1 MIRTETRDRYD
12 PRGVLGAGL
21 GLGVLAEIAVHGPAF
36 GIGVPIVV
44 SSILAAGWWVRRR
57 GRTLDRLDAWMPVT
71 ALLLAVLVAVRADP
85 SLAVLDIALAIA
97 LVGASLA
104 AMSGLAVTRRS
115 AAVLATIAVWGLG
128 AVLLGAATAIRLV
141 MPPRDSLP
149 RSVPTWMA
157 PVGRGLIIGLP
168 LAVIFV
174 ILFASAD
181 PIFRDGVADLLGFR
195 LDLGDLPGRVGFI
208 LSAAWL
214 LAGSISIAATG
225 IPDVEGSSLGAAARE
240 GRLVIRG
247 SLGSAEALV
256 ILAVIDVVIGGFV
269 VLQVGYLF
277 GGLDTLQAAGIPY
290 AQYARRGFFEL
301 VGAACLASGIV
312 VALEGTIADRTRL
325 YLAAIA
331 TLIALTAVVLVSA
344 ALRLGLYQA
353 AYGWT
358 ELRLY
363 VFAAIVTIA
372 IGLGIMLGLVLMHR
386 SRWLPHAL
394 AVLGIVSLVVLNL
407 LSPAAFVAARNI
419 ERVIDPSLVPPDGQ
433 SGLDAA
439 YLAVLPDD
447 AIPVLVDALVRLPDR
462 EANDVLSILR
472 ARRLALES
480 NDAFRSPFSWNLG
493 RERARSALSTLP

>member
-1 MIRTETRDRYD
+1 MIRTETRDRD
-12 PRGVLGAGL
+12 ESRGVLGVGL
-21 GLGVLAEIAVHGPAF
+21 GLGVLAEMAFHGPAL

-57 GRTLDRLDAWMPVT
+57 GRVLDPLDAWLPVT
-71 ALLLAVLVAVRADP
+71 ALVLAVLVAVRADP
-85 SLAVLDIALAIA
+85 FLAVLDVALAMA

-115 AAVLATIAVWGLG
+115 AAVVATIAVWCLG
-128 AVLLGAATAIRLV
+128 AVLLGAATAIRLIR
-141 MPPRDSLP
+141 PDRALS
-149 RSVPTWMA
+149 RSVPAWVG
-157 PVGRGLIIGLP
+157 PIGRGLIIGLP
-168 LAVIFV
+168 LAMIFV
-174 ILFASAD
+174 TLFASAD
-181 PIFRDGVADLLGFR
+181 PIFRDGIADLLGFR
-195 LDLGDLPGRVGFI
+195 LDLGDLPGRVWFT

-214 LAGSISIAATG
+214 LAGAISIAATG
-225 IPDVEGSSLGAAARE
+225 IPDVEGSSLGAAASA
-240 GRLVIRG
+240 GRLVVHR
-247 SLGSAEALV
+247 SLGLAEALV
-256 ILAVIDVVIGGFV
+256 ILAVIDVVVGGFV
-269 VLQVGYLF
+269 VLQIGYLF

-290 AQYARRGFFEL
+290 AEYARRGFFEL
-301 VGAACLASGIV
+301 VAAACLASGIV
-312 VALEGTIADRTRL
+312 VVLEGTIANRTRL
-325 YLAAIA
+325 YVAAVT

-363 VFAAIVTIA
+363 VFAAIVTMA
-372 IGLGIMLGLVLMHR
+372 IGLGIMLGLVLVHQ

-394 AVLGIVSLVVLNL
+394 TVLGIVSIVGLNL

-419 ERVIDPSLVPPDGQ
+419 ERVVDPSLVPPDGH

-447 AIPVLVDALVRLPDR
+447 AIPILVDASVRLPDR
-462 EANDVLSILR
+462 EADDVLSILR
-472 ARRLALES
+472 ARRRALES
-480 NDAFRSPFSWNLG
+480 DDAFRSPFSWNLG

>member
-1 MIRTETRDRYD
+1 M
-12 PRGVLGAGL
+12 
-21 GLGVLAEIAVHGPAF
+21 
-36 GIGVPIVV
+36 
-44 SSILAAGWWVRRR
+44 
-57 GRTLDRLDAWMPVT
+57 
-71 ALLLAVLVAVRADP
+71 
-85 SLAVLDIALAIA
+85 
-97 LVGASLA
+97 
-104 AMSGLAVTRRS
+104 
-115 AAVLATIAVWGLG
+115 
-128 AVLLGAATAIRLV
+128 
-141 MPPRDSLP
+141 
-149 RSVPTWMA
+149 
-157 PVGRGLIIGLP
+157 
-168 LAVIFV
+168 IFV
-174 ILFASAD
+174 VLFASAD
-181 PIFRDGVADLLGFR
+181 PIFRDGIADLLGFR
-195 LDLGDLPGRVGFI
+195 LDLGDLPGRVWFM

-214 LAGSISIAATG
+214 LAGAISIAGTG
-225 IPDVEGSSLGAAARE
+225 IPDVEGSSLGAAARDA
-240 GRLVIRG
+240 RLVVHR

-269 VLQVGYLF
+269 VLQIRYLF

-301 VGAACLASGIV
+301 VAAACLASGIV
-312 VALEGTIADRTRL
+312 VVLEGTIANRTRL
-325 YLAAIA
+325 YLAAVA
-331 TLIALTAVVLVSA
+331 TLIGLTAVVLVSA

-363 VFAAIVTIA
+363 VFAAIVTMA
-372 IGLGIMLGLVLMHR
+372 IGLGIMLGLVLVHQ

-394 AVLGIVSLVVLNL
+394 AVLGIVSIVGLNL

-419 ERVIDPSLVPPDGQ
+419 ERVIDPSLVPPDGH

-472 ARRLALES
+472 ARRHALES
-480 NDAFRSPFSWNLG
+480 DDALRSPFSWNLG

>member
-1 MIRTETRDRYD
+1 MIRTETRVRDES
-12 PRGVLGAGL
+12 RGVLGVGL
-21 GLGVLAEIAVHGPAF
+21 GLGLLAEVAVHGPAF
-36 GIGVPIVV
+36 GIGVPIVI
-44 SSILAAGWWVRRR
+44 SSVLAAGWWVRRR
-57 GRTLDRLDAWMPVT
+57 GRMLDPLDAWLPVG
-71 ALLLAVLVAVRADP
+71 ALVLAMLVAVRADP
-85 SLAVLDIALAIA
+85 SLAVLDLALAMA

-115 AAVLATIAVWGLG
+115 AAVVATMAVWGLG
-128 AVLLGAATAIRLV
+128 AALLGAATAIRLIR
-141 MPPRDSLP
+141 PDRESLS
-149 RSVPTWMA
+149 RSVPAWVG

-168 LAVIFV
+168 LAMTFV

-181 PIFRDGVADLLGFR
+181 PIFRDGIADLLGFR
-195 LDLGDLPGRVGFI
+195 LDLGDLPGRVWFM

-214 LAGSISIAATG
+214 LAGAISIAATG
-225 IPDVEGSSLGAAARE
+225 IPDAEGSSVGAAASV
-240 GRLVIRG
+240 GLVVHR
-247 SLGSAEALV
+247 SLGLAEALV
-256 ILAVIDVVIGGFV
+256 ILAAIDVVVGGFV
-269 VLQVGYLF
+269 VLQIGYLF

-301 VGAACLASGIV
+301 VAAACLASGIV
-312 VALEGTIADRTRL
+312 VVLEGTIANRTRL
-325 YLAAIA
+325 YLAAVA

-344 ALRLGLYQA
+344 ALRLGLYQG

-363 VFAAIVTIA
+363 VFAAIVTMA
-372 IGLGIMLGLVLMHR
+372 IGLGIMLGLVLVHQ

-394 AVLGIVSLVVLNL
+394 AVLGIVSIVGLNV

-419 ERVIDPSLVPPDGQ
+419 ERVIDPSLVPPDGH

-462 EANDVLSILR
+462 EADDVLSILR
-472 ARRLALES
+472 ARRHALES
-480 NDAFRSPFSWNLG
+480 DDAFRSPFSWNLG
-493 RERARSALSTLP
+493 RERARSALSTVP

>member
-1 MIRTETRDRYD
+1 MIRTETRDRYEA
-12 PRGVLGAGL
+12 RGVLGAGL

-44 SSILAAGWWVRRR
+44 SSVLAAGWWVRRR

-71 ALLLAVLVAVRADP
+71 ALLLAMLVAVRADP
-85 SLAVLDIALAIA
+85 SLAVLDIALAMA

-104 AMSGLAVTRRS
+104 AMSGLAITRRS
-115 AAVLATIAVWGLG
+115 AAGVALMAVWGLG

-141 MPPRDSLP
+141 SPDRV
-149 RSVPTWMA
+149 SVPSPVPAWIG

-168 LAVIFV
+168 LAMIFV

-181 PIFRDGVADLLGFR
+181 PIFRDGIADMLGFR

-208 LSAAWL
+208 VSAAWL
-214 LAGSISIAATG
+214 LAGAISIAATG
-225 IPDVEGSSLGAAARE
+225 MPDVEGSSLGAAARE
-240 GRLVIRG
+240 GRLVVHS
-247 SLGSAEALV
+247 SLGLAEALV
-256 ILAVIDVVIGGFV
+256 ILAVIDVVVGGFV
-269 VLQVGYLF
+269 VLQIGYLF

-301 VGAACLASGIV
+301 VAAVFLASGIV
-312 VALEGTIADRTRL
+312 VVLEGTTANRTRV

-331 TLIALTAVVLVSA
+331 ILISLTAVVLVSA

-358 ELRLY
+358 EIRLY
-363 VFAAIVTIA
+363 VSAAIVAMA
-372 IGLGIMLGLVLMHR
+372 IGLAVMLVLVLVQQ

-394 AVLGIVSLVVLNL
+394 AVLGIVSIVGLNL

-419 ERVIDPSLVPPDGQ
+419 ERVIDPSLVPPDGH

-472 ARRLALES
+472 MRRHALES